1 MSTDTKTVPVTSNG
15 SLLETFGKYYR
26 NRKSG
31 NSAELLNNV
40 FEEAERK
47 INPVNIARSRNIFEI
62 NNNIVTP
69 EKSKI
74 IPFVTNGAKKT
85 QILKQAAA
93 KPKPLNVLK
102 TIHKLGKRGGY
113 AALAIGAAVGLCIL
127 YKTYSDNS
135 EKTV

>member
-1 MSTDTKTVPVTSNG
+1 MSTDIKTVPITSNG
-15 SLLETFGKYYR
+15 SLTEAFGEYYR

-31 NSAELLNNV
+31 NNAGLLENI

-62 NNNIVTP
+62 NKNIVSP
-69 EKSKI
+69 ESSKT
-74 IPFVTNGAKKT
+74 IPLVTNGAKKT
-85 QILKQAAA
+85 QILKQAAT
-93 KPKPLNVLK
+93 KPKVLNVLK

-113 AALAIGAAVGLCIL
+113 AALAIGAVVGLCLL
-127 YKTYSDNS
+127 YKNYSDNS